1 MKLLSWLFAIGLLG
15 FAGYL
20 FFPVAFPCA
29 QPVRFS
35 IGDIDPRFGI
45 SREEFTRIATAASEL
60 WETESGKDLFE
71 LVPSGGVVVS
81 ALYDERQEAKGRLN
95 DIHKEITED
104 KKSLDEFNAEIDAMK
119 KVYDEDKREYDR
131 LVASYERSVAAY
143 EAKVDAINERGGG
156 TREEIEASEKERQKL
171 NDQVI
176 DLQERASILKKENE
190 QINAFI
196 ATSNQVVED
205 HNEKVGEYKDVG
217 SVLGEEFH
225 EGMYTSSGLSKKIE
239 VFVFDDAQSLKGLLA
254 HELGH
259 ALGLDHT
266 QDKDSVM
273 YYLHLSPTPTL
284 TQADLTALEDRCEVW
299 KK

>member
-1 MKLLSWLFAIGLLG
+1 M
-15 FAGYL
+15 
-20 FFPVAFPCA
+20 
-29 QPVRFS
+29 RFS

-45 SREEFTRIATAASEL
+45 SREEFTRIANEAAAI
-60 WETESGKDLFE
+60 WEEESGKDLFE
-71 LVPSGGVVVS
+71 LVPIGGVIVS
-81 ALYDERQEAKGRLN
+81 ALYDERQQAKGKLN
-95 DIHKEITED
+95 DINKEIAED

-119 KVYDEDKREYDR
+119 AVYDEDKREYDR
-131 LVASYERSVAAY
+131 LVAAYERNVDAY
-143 EAKVDAINERGGG
+143 EAKVEAINERGGG
-156 TREEIEASEKERQKL
+156 TREEIEASEKERQAL
-171 NDQVI
+171 NDRVI
-176 DLQERASILKKENE
+176 DLQEKASLLTRQNE

-196 ATSNQVVED
+196 ATSNQVIED
-205 HNEKVGEYKDVG
+205 HNEKVGEYQDVG
-217 SVLGEEFH
+217 SILGEEFH

-284 TQADLTALEDRCEVW
+284 TEADLTALEDRCNVI
-299 KK
+299 KKLR